1 MNVEIAEYSSSGSGS
16 ADAAISSAD
25 VSAETER
32 LKTVLLY
39 RNAKLAAISNVLNAS
54 ILGLVSG
61 LLGASLKATA
71 IWWFGMVV
79 VSGWRL
85 LQADSYNRVESNTED
100 DGDWRRRIQ
109 LSVIATSAL
118 WGAAAV
124 IFMWDTPLGIYL
136 FAGLVLSGLAAG
148 AIPLL
153 GADKRTYRI
162 YVSMILGTMA
172 TVILLQANSVMTW
185 GFGILSLYFLSIVLI
200 GARTFHETLDASI
213 RLRLE
218 QGNLIDSLS
227 HARDDA
233 QSAVEE
239 LRYRDAE
246 LRQSEE
252 RYRLIL
258 KCSPTGILH
267 YTHQKQISYCND
279 RFAVIVGAS
288 KEDILDCS
296 LGDLFDSR
304 GMEGLE
310 KALDGETFSY
320 EGECLSPLT
329 QARIWVSLA
338 CSPLLGKDGNNE
350 GGIAV
355 VVDISDRKKAEEQIY
370 SLAYFDPL
378 TELPNRR
385 LLMDRLQQAMTGSI
399 RNKTYGALFI
409 LDIDR
414 FKDLN
419 DTMGHDVGDRLL
431 IEVAERLRLGLRP
444 EDTVA
449 RLGGDEYVVVVESLS
464 TQNDRA
470 AVNAET
476 IAENIRRALNRPYRI
491 TENDSLYHASSSIGV
506 TLFHGVEQTIEVLL
520 KQADV
525 ALYQA
530 KNAGRNAIRFF
541 NPQMQAAIDVR
552 IRMENALRLGIER
565 EEFQLFF
572 QPQVDRDGLVVGAE
586 ALIRWT
592 REGGN
597 LISPAEFIPL
607 AEETGL
613 IIQIGDWVLKQACHI
628 LNVWQS
634 EDATRALHLAINVSP
649 RQFLL
654 KDFGEKIA
662 RHILDSQIDPTRL
675 TLELTETMVVDHISD
690 VSQRMR
696 TLKDLGVRF
705 SLDDFG
711 TGYSSLSYL
720 KELPLDEIKIDRTFV
735 RDIPNDDSDAAIVCA
750 ILAMSRSLDL
760 KVVAEGVETDAQ
772 YAYLLQHGCQYFQGY
787 LFGKPQPELALKPA
801 RTLKST

>member
-1 MNVEIAEYSSSGSGS
+1 MNVEIAEYSPLSSGNS
-16 ADAAISSAD
+16 DVAISSPD
-25 VSAETER
+25 ISAETER

-39 RNAKLAAISNVLNAS
+39 RNARLAAISNVLNAS

-71 IWWFGMVV
+71 LWWFGMVV

-85 LQADSYNRVESNTED
+85 LQADGYKQAQSNAED
-100 DGDWRRRIQ
+100 DRAWRKRFR

-124 IFMWDTPLGIYL
+124 IFMWDMPLSIYL

-153 GADKRTYRI
+153 GADKQTYRI

-185 GFGILSLYFLSIVLI
+185 GFGILSLYFLGIVLI
-200 GARTFHETLDASI
+200 GARTFHDTVDASI

-227 HARDDA
+227 RARDDA
-233 QSAVEE
+233 QSAVTE
-239 LRYRDAE
+239 LRHRDAE

-267 YTHQKQISYCND
+267 YTHQQRISYCND
-279 RFAVIVGAS
+279 RFALIVGVP
-288 KEDILDCS
+288 KERILECG
-296 LGDLFDSR
+296 LFDLFDPR
-304 GMEGLE
+304 AMTDLN
-310 KALDGETFSY
+310 KALEGETSTY

-329 QARIWVSLA
+329 QAKTWVSLA
-338 CSPLLGKDGNNE
+338 CSPLLGKDGRNE

-355 VVDISDRKKAEEQIY
+355 VVDISDRKKAEEQIH

-385 LLMDRLQQAMTGSI
+385 LLMDRLRQAMTGSI
-399 RNKTYGALFI
+399 RSQAYGALFM

-431 IEVAERLRLGLRP
+431 TEVAERLKSGLRP
-444 EDTVA
+444 QDTVA
-449 RLGGDEYVVVVESLS
+449 RLGGDEYVVVVESLAVH
-464 TQNDRA
+464 NDQA
-470 AVNAET
+470 AVHAEK
-476 IAENIRRALNRPYRI
+476 IAENIRTLLNKPYRV
-491 TENDSLYHASSSIGV
+491 TKNGSLYHASSSIGV
-506 TLFHGVEQTIEVLL
+506 ALFRGVEQTIEALL

-541 NPQMQAAIDVR
+541 NPQMQATIDAR
-552 IRMENALRLGIER
+552 IQMENALRLGIER
-565 EEFQLFF
+565 EEFRLFF

-592 REGGN
+592 EKNGT

-613 IIQIGDWVLKQACHI
+613 IFQIGDWVLKQACR
-628 LNVWQS
+628 LVKEWQDEES
-634 EDATRALHLAINVSP
+634 TRHLCLAINVSP

-654 KDFGEKIA
+654 KDFGEKVTRQI
-662 RHILDSQIDPTRL
+662 RDSQVDPTRL
-675 TLELTETMVVDHISD
+675 TLELTETVVVDRIGE

-696 TLKDLGVRF
+696 ALKDLGVRF

-711 TGYSSLSYL
+711 TGYSSLSHL
-720 KELPLDEIKIDRTFV
+720 KELPLDEIKIDRSFV
-735 RDIPNDDSDAAIVCA
+735 LDIPTDENNAAIVSA

-772 YAYLLQHGCQYFQGY
+772 YAYLLRNGCQYFQGY
-787 LFGKPQPELALKPA
+787 LFGEPQPELAVEPVKV
-801 RTLKST
+801 RCR